1 MTINSFSLSIKK
13 NIISVKLVIEMKH
26 TIIDIARSTKKKDLC
41 NMQNTFPL
49 KNVYSGV
56 EENKSLRY
64 FKIN

>member
-1 MTINSFSLSIKK
+1 M
-13 NIISVKLVIEMKH
+13 KLVIEMKH

-56 EENKSLRY
+56 EENKPL
-64 FKIN
+64 KIFQD

>member
-1 MTINSFSLSIKK
+1 M
-13 NIISVKLVIEMKH
+13 KLVIEMKH